1 MPNNECRFYPVQC
14 TDETF
19 QTLSPQEGFVY
30 FVTDKKKIYLGKQG
44 NMIPMCA
51 TSGFFY
57 GIKEIEYDNSGIM
70 PDPNVVFYLDEI
82 EGDDIPEVDDLILN
96 KDGCFYRVKNVAE
109 DGLETVRL
117 TLQGSGGGGG
127 GGSGGGGE
135 STGGSFSISIVD
147 GKAKTYAS
155 TATTM
160 PVKFKANYNGTD
172 GNVIS
177 QVAFKRKG
185 DENPF
190 YTVDK
195 VMAFNEE
202 HSIDIFD
209 YKHLFNSNKTTV
221 TVYVYDMYGTERST
235 SITVQ
240 IVDLELRK
248 TKDDLIASY
257 SNTYTYSC
265 QLIGATSGVTD
276 KKIVYTLYN
285 ENNVKVSEQT
295 KELAAAEED
304 EIQFGLNLTTLPHGV
319 YTLTVQA
326 SAQIAGT
333 LTVLPSNTLT
343 HKIAK
348 FEEGSHENL
357 LMVYLPEVTEQYTN
371 IPAQYMIVS
380 ADANKTYTV
389 DFSLDGK
396 SQIKLSA
403 TSNTIQS
410 YNLYF
415 EDKGTFTLT
424 ITAIE
429 LNLSY
434 STYLTIVP
442 YTGNLPVID
451 SSRDDLML
459 YLNPRN
465 KSNSAIDRDEWAD
478 PRGTYTGK
486 ISGLHYGTT
495 NGWLLDES
503 GASYLKLNSGAKLE
517 IPNFRP
523 FEKDPTKTDSTDSRM
538 GSGMTIEID
547 FEINGILDYDSEL
560 LSCISKNKDGAIK
573 VGFTVTGNK
582 VSIYG
587 SPTALSTLTLV
598 EGKRTR
604 ISFVI
609 EPNTGTIQFP
619 LLYGYLNGK
628 ISSVAHYT
636 KVTQAFKDLTDSPAY
651 FIADSRNAE
660 IKIYGIRFYSTA
672 LSDRIIL
679 NNYTASLATLEERQA
694 AYDSN
699 NVYDASG
706 NIDFRKVSAE
716 EYDLQIPY
724 MVLTGGY
731 ANEKESKWQ
740 RKDSSDTSAR
750 LPTGKKDYRMVDV
763 KVVYPKNEY
772 FKNYKDYEFK
782 NEFKNGMSMAE
793 AYGEKPT
800 NGGAIMYAQGTS
812 SMEYPVKNLRL
823 RFKKDKDWYTVRP
836 DIAPVEII
844 CMKADYMESSGSHN
858 TGTANF
864 VDALYTGVNI
874 KTPGQAVFGTD
885 PEKGTIVTCI
895 KGHPCLIFFSPTGAE
910 GTYEYVGKYNLNLD
924 KATPKPFGFDH
935 SDEFGWL
942 EEGDEYYQVSYA
954 EKDDNYT
961 DPFVGQL
968 EPDEGADYVPDQEE
982 IKAVV
987 GTGEKVNSIHCFEFL
1002 DNAVEVCNF
1011 LNKKKGQIEDP
1022 ENPGTMIPDPDGES
1036 YTYHETWYNTFTNKD
1051 GDDVPG
1057 WALGFESRYPEDRLG
1072 YHDADMLY
1080 PMASWINELYSIYK
1094 GINGQEKN
1102 EKLALARFENEYQC
1116 YLNKSFLLTYY
1127 LVTETLVMADSRVK
1141 NMMIATWGKENYG
1154 ETGADIGTNNIY
1166 SYYPLKQD
1174 ENGEWVPDTSQQ
1186 RIYTNNY
1193 IFYPIFYDMDTMLGL
1208 DNTGKDRFKYYDDE
1222 DADNEKGYESTTYNG
1237 SDVLWTFVRK
1247 ALRSEI
1253 NTWYTNLEGASLR
1266 ANSILPYYNLNQAN
1280 MANEAFYNG
1289 DTKYKYIEPLRK
1301 GYKDDLNGEEIAPG
1315 NAPYVY
1321 AAQGDRSL
1329 TREDF
1334 INNRVKYQRGKYK
1347 SGNFQKSDRLVFRL
1361 NYPNGGEGEFT
1372 VGVDGQNHS
1381 ASVTAVPPTDSFTLS
1396 SLKTGFAGVMVGANA
1411 AAVYTE
1417 RFEDEQ
1423 TKTFV
1428 VPESSGASGTE
1439 AYLLGISNLSDL
1451 GDLSSKY
1458 MQKFVM
1464 SSDDV
1469 RLKRLTLGN
1478 PHKDYYN
1485 PYWGVKDGLSE
1496 AIGIDGMTYLE
1507 EFNLQ
1512 NCLAYNNGFNF
1523 SGSPVIEKI
1532 LLTGSGTSSITLP
1545 VGGILNELRLPPSI
1559 TSLEIDSHSSL
1570 TANNFSMGGYEYD
1583 LTLPYEDQKIGAGN
1597 GHYVNDFSNLM
1608 SIKVVD
1614 TPIDTYE
1621 IVTNATNLEEYC
1633 LRGINWKITAN
1644 DTQYCIRRNSPDL
1657 TPEQIRSYYTYNATT
1672 KSYELWGKDTYPTE
1686 NGVYLYERFDLLD
1699 EDNKIVC
1706 IPALE
1711 YLMTRSL
1718 IDSSRHAE
1726 ALTGSITIDIE
1737 GASANELEI
1746 YKKYVDTYP
1755 DVKISY
1761 GSKVT
1766 VEGAYRINFYYNDIN
1781 SLPEGGVANLTPYFS
1796 VLTANKEKTL
1806 QQLISVDSFAPPIKS
1821 SNAYVDYIFAGY
1833 WTDVNTN
1840 KIYYQDGYN
1849 VSSDIIDSG
1858 EAFSATYP
1866 EGNMDL
1872 VPHFFENTRWYTL
1885 SLYDY
1890 NYPDN
1895 PIPIA
1900 TFSTQYEYNIWEV
1913 IENSGWLPQVKYVYR
1928 PADDTLNEHERY
1940 VLKGWISETDFNN
1953 ATPNPPLYDLKTL
1966 TMTRDINL
1974 FAYYDVEDAREV
1986 ITPLEYF
1993 NIITNHTI
2001 SVGDNETIT
2010 GTMISLKDEYA
2021 TVLGG
2026 KITLPT
2032 NDDKGNKITI
2042 LGSMNPVKERNN
2054 FITDIYFLSGA
2065 EYVAVGTGACQ
2076 SLGYLNNVYLP
2087 ETMTY
2092 ICENAFAEI
2101 SSLKHVTL
2109 SNNIKRIGSQAFY
2122 SFNNV
2127 AGQTKMDLKTLPTSL
2142 ISIGDRAFCNA
2153 GAGITISELPNTV
2166 EKIGTQSFL
2175 GCENVGISVFGGA
2188 DSALHTIGY
2197 QAFGS
2202 AGTERDDITQIT
2214 INKGVTLELN
2224 EMSGNVYSTFSRG
2237 YNAVTKLIIG
2247 FQHQYGS
2254 DTAALIADLFGE
2266 PRTIEVSSLE

>member
-1 MPNNECRFYPVQC
+1 MSKNECRFYPVQC
-14 TDETF
+14 SDETF
-19 QTLSPQEGFVY
+19 KKLTPQEGYVY
-30 FVTDKKKIYLGKQG
+30 FVTDTKKLYLGKQ
-44 NMIPMCA
+44 NEMIPMCS

-57 GIKEIEYDNSGIM
+57 GIKEIEYDNSGIL
-70 PDPNVVFYLDEI
+70 PDPNVIFYLDEI
-82 EGDDIPEVDDLILN
+82 EGEDIPEVDDLILN

-109 DGLETVRL
+109 DGLETLRL
-117 TLQGSGGGGG
+117 TLQGTGTGGGGG
-127 GGSGGGGE
+127 GGGDSP
-135 STGGSFSISIVD
+135 TGGSFSISIVD

-202 HSIDIFD
+202 QSIDIVE

-235 SITVQ
+235 SITVSF
-240 IVDLELRK
+240 VDLELKK

-257 SNTYTYSC
+257 GNIYTYAC
-265 QLIGATSGVTD
+265 QLIGATSGVVD
-276 KKIVYTLYN
+276 KKITYTLYS
-285 ENNVKVSEQT
+285 ENGTKVSEQV
-295 KELAAAEED
+295 KELAAADED
-304 EIQFGLNLTTLPHGV
+304 EIQYGLNLTELTHGT
-319 YTLTVQA
+319 YTLKVEA

-333 LTVLPSNTLT
+333 LTILKSNILT

-348 FEEGSHENL
+348 FVAGSHEQL
-357 LMVYLPEVTEQYTN
+357 LMVYLPEVTEQFTN
-371 IPAQYMIVS
+371 IPVQYMILTSDV
-380 ADANKTYTV
+380 NKTYTV
-389 DFSLDGK
+389 DISIDNK
-396 SQIKLSA
+396 SQIQLSA
-403 TSNTIQS
+403 VSNTIQN

-415 EDKGTFTLT
+415 ENKGTFSLTLT
-424 ITAIE
+424 AVELSLTYNTHITID
-429 LNLSY
+429 
-434 STYLTIVP
+434 P

-465 KSNSAIDRDEWAD
+465 KSNDAVDRDEWAD
-478 PRGTYTGK
+478 PRGNYVG
-486 ISGLHYGTT
+486 IINGLHYGST
-495 NGWLLDES
+495 NGWLIDED
-503 GASYLKLNSGAKLE
+503 GTNYLKLNSGATLE
-517 IPNFRP
+517 IPDFRP
-523 FEKDPTKTDSTDSRM
+523 FEKDPTKLDSTDSRM
-538 GSGMTIEID
+538 GSGMTIELD

-560 LSCISKNKDGAIK
+560 ISCMSKNKDGAIK

-651 FIADSRNAE
+651 LTIDSRNAE

-679 NNYTASLATLEERQA
+679 NNYTASLATLEERQT

-706 NIDFRKVSAE
+706 NIDFKKVSSE

-772 FKNYKDYEFK
+772 FKNYVDYEFK
-782 NEFKNGMSMAE
+782 NEFKDGMSMAE

-823 RFKKDKDWYTVRP
+823 RFKKDKNWYTVRP

-874 KTPGQAVFGTD
+874 KTPGQTAFGAD

-935 SDEFGWL
+935 SDDFGWL
-942 EEGDEYYQVSYA
+942 REGDEYHEVLYA
-954 EKDDNYT
+954 EKDEGYA

-968 EPDEGADYVPDQEE
+968 EPDEGADYVPGQEE
-982 IKAVV
+982 KKASVAA
-987 GTGEKVNSIHCFEFL
+987 GEKVNSIHCFEFL

-1011 LNKKKGQIEDP
+1011 INKKKGQIEDP
-1022 ENPGTMIPDPDGES
+1022 ENPGTMIPDPEGEE
-1036 YTYHETWYNTFTNKD
+1036 YTYRESWYNTFTNKD

-1057 WALGFESRYPEDRLG
+1057 WTLGFESRYPEDRLG

-1080 PMASWINELYSIYK
+1080 PLASWVNELYSIYK
-1094 GINGQEKN
+1094 GLNGHEKD
-1102 EKLALARFENEYQC
+1102 EKLALARFANEYQC

-1154 ETGADIGTNNIY
+1154 ETPGSIGTNDLY
-1166 SYYPLKQD
+1166 SYYPLKKTETGDWVKD
-1174 ENGEWVPDTSQQ
+1174 ESQPKV
-1186 RIYTNNY
+1186 YTNNY

-1222 DADNEKGYESTTYNG
+1222 DADNDKGYESTTYNG
-1237 SDVLWTFVRK
+1237 KDVLWTFVRK
-1247 ALRSEI
+1247 ALRSEV
-1253 NTWYTNLEGASLR
+1253 NTWYSNLEGASLR

-1289 DTKYKYIEPLRK
+1289 DAKYKYIEPLRK
-1301 GYKDDLNGEEIAPG
+1301 GYKDDLNGEEIKPG

-1372 VGVDGQNHS
+1372 QGIDGKNHS
-1381 ASVTAVPPTDSFTLS
+1381 ASITAVPPTDYFTLS
-1396 SLKTGFAGVMVGANA
+1396 SLKTGFSGVMIGANA

-1417 RFEDEQ
+1417 RFENEQ

-1439 AYLLGISNLSDL
+1439 AYLLGISSLSDL
-1451 GDLSSKY
+1451 GDLSGKY

-1485 PYWGVKDGLSE
+1485 PYWGGKDGLSE

-1523 SGSPVIEKI
+1523 TGSPVIEKI
-1532 LLTGSGTSSITLP
+1532 LLTGSGTSSINLP
-1545 VGGILNELRLPPSI
+1545 VGGILKELRLPPSI
-1559 TSLEIDSHSSL
+1559 TSLTIDSHSTL
-1570 TANNFSMGGYEYD
+1570 TADNFSMGGYEYD

-1608 SIKVVD
+1608 SIKVID

-1621 IVTNATNLEEYC
+1621 IVTHASNLEEYC
-1633 LRGINWKITAN
+1633 LRGVDWKITAN
-1644 DTQYCIRRNSPDL
+1644 DTQYCIRRNSNDL
-1657 TPEQIRSYYTYNATT
+1657 TPEKIRTYYIYNPQT
-1672 KSYELWGKDTYPTE
+1672 KTYELWGKDTYPTDS
-1686 NGVYLYERFDLLD
+1686 GVYLYERFDMVD
-1699 EDNKIVC
+1699 SSGKIVC

-1711 YLMTRSL
+1711 YLTTRSV
-1718 IDSSRHAE
+1718 IDSTRHAE
-1726 ALTGSITIDIE
+1726 ALTGTITIDIP
-1737 GASANELEI
+1737 GTSANELEL
-1746 YKKYVDTYP
+1746 YQKYVDIYP
-1755 DVKISY
+1755 DITIKY
-1761 GSKVT
+1761 GSNVN
-1766 VEGAYRINFYYNDIN
+1766 VEGAFRINFFYTEYVSTIDPNK
-1781 SLPEGGVANLTPYFS
+1781 LTPYFS
-1796 VLTANKEKTL
+1796 VLTANQEKTL
-1806 QQLISVDSFAPPIKS
+1806 AELVNTNAFAPPAKTPT
-1821 SNAYVDYIFAGY
+1821 NYIEYSFTGRWIDA
-1833 WTDVNTN
+1833 TTN
-1840 KIYYQDGYN
+1840 KVYFQDNGNYYPPENVVYELFSITRPNANMNLFPVFEAYTRQYEVIFYDDKGNQITGIWYEYDATLRDG
-1849 VSSDIIDSG
+1849 
-1858 EAFSATYP
+1858 
-1866 EGNMDL
+1866 
-1872 VPHFFENTRWYTL
+1872 
-1885 SLYDY
+1885 
-1890 NYPDN
+1890 
-1895 PIPIA
+1895 
-1900 TFSTQYEYNIWEV
+1900 FSTEGYGVPLAQAEYHYK
-1913 IENSGWLPQVKYVYR
+1913 P
-1928 PADDTLNEHERY
+1928 DDGTLQEHERFA
-1940 VLKGWISETDFNN
+1940 LEGWISEQDYINN
-1953 ATPNPPLYDLKTL
+1953 VDNPTLIDLNTTHVTESMKVYAKYK
-1966 TMTRDINL
+1966 I
-1974 FAYYDVEDAREV
+1974 EDAQKVASPSSLFTFTDCNYTTENKSKV
-1986 ITPLEYF
+1986 
-1993 NIITNHTI
+1993 
-2001 SVGDNETIT
+2001 VGRMAQLNPHC
-2010 GTMISLKDEYA
+2010 
-2021 TVLGG
+2021 LGFVRG
-2026 KITLPT
+2026 KITIPST
-2032 NDDKGNKITI
+2032 DPNGNKIVAIGPMHVTFTNEDADGVI
-2042 LGSMNPVKERNN
+2042 SYQSAEYINE
-2054 FITDIYFLSGA
+2054 IYFLEDSECVLIGANACKGMEELHTIHFPPNIQYFGASAFSETRSLAMSNLPSGLK
-2065 EYVAVGTGACQ
+2065 EIEQ
-2076 SLGYLNNVYLP
+2076 S
-2087 ETMTY
+2087 
-2092 ICENAFAEI
+2092 
-2101 SSLKHVTL
+2101 
-2109 SNNIKRIGSQAFY
+2109 AFY
-2122 SFNNV
+2122 RGRTES
-2127 AGQTKMDLKTLPTSL
+2127 GGDMTK
-2142 ISIGDRAFCNA
+2142 
-2153 GAGITISELPNTV
+2153 ITIAELPNSL
-2166 EKIGTQSFL
+2166 EYL
-2175 GCENVGISVFGGA
+2175 GSQVFMYCPNVAVSIFGGPE
-2188 DSALHTIGY
+2188 SALKHIGY
-2197 QAFGS
+2197 MAFGY
-2202 AGTERDDITQIT
+2202 AGSSTVTSIT
-2214 INKGVTLELN
+2214 INANAMLNALSESYGYRTFYDGYAGVTDLYLRNGQTLN
-2224 EMSGNVYSTFSRG
+2224 VDN
-2237 YNAVTKLIIG
+2237 
-2247 FQHQYGS
+2247 
-2254 DTAALIADLFGE
+2254 IASNLFGRDSNITVHQE
-2266 PRTIEVSSLE
+2266 F